1 MLQLS
6 RSCVYLP
13 TPPSPTCPSQAP
25 ALRSRVDAEE
35 TRQQEMASQVS
46 DLQDEFVLMEHEVQ
60 EAAKVTSEA
69 AWQVRR
75 DKTGEV

>member
-1 MLQLS
+1 M
-6 RSCVYLP
+6 
-13 TPPSPTCPSQAP
+13 
-25 ALRSRVDAEE
+25 DAEE

-75 DKTGEV
+75 DKTGGV